1 MMEKIKLDN
10 IGKSIPYKVKDGYFD
25 ELSES
30 IMVKTSAST
39 SYETV
44 WFFRKA
50 AFVSYAFAI
59 VAVFIGLWVTN
70 PLSKSTKDLFAEFTD
85 DELIDYLALTDISE
99 AEITDFIL
107 DEEINSITAD
117 DLFFNEF

>member
-1 MMEKIKLDN
+1 MEKIKLDN

-30 IMVKTSAST
+30 IMLKTSSST
-39 SYETV
+39 GYETV

-50 AFVSYAFAI
+50 ALVSYAFAI

-107 DEEINSITAD
+107 DE
-117 DLFFNEF
+117 L